1 MIPLLVAFTLAT
13 MLIFLFRQWRYR
25 SPYEHIPGPAPSS
38 LFGYLLDL
46 YNPEGLGWHFQMT
59 EKFGH
64 VARLKGGIV
73 GSDALYITDPTALHS
88 ILVRDHNVFRNSI
101 EFSGLFGIVHHGDG
115 LASVYDDEHK
125 KQRKLIDPIF
135 TPNRISKLTPLFYN
149 VARQMKAS
157 LAADLASAPPGQ
169 EIDILDVT
177 VRTSLE
183 LIAQAGLGHTFNSFD
198 RDSKEFKEFHW
209 AITSVLLTASR
220 LFLFLPYLET
230 WRKMKPVWLRRS
242 LARLVPYI
250 PWSAPRKFQEASET
264 MYPIYQTVLEDKKR
278 LFRQGGMEALEESA
292 TSGKDLMTLL
302 FKSNWEA
309 QTDDKMPDD
318 VVIANLSAVVHGAQ
332 ETTSG
337 ALSRFV
343 SLLASNPSLQ
353 DQLREEL
360 REARDVRHNST
371 TIRIN
376 SNTCACCSTK
386 LKGSDE
392 LDFHEL
398 NDLPFLDAVCRETLR
413 LFTPVTFV
421 LKRAIED
428 TVVPL
433 QYPIR
438 DVKTGQE
445 MHEILITKGTHV
457 YVGLAAANRSAAIW
471 GPDASVFRPERWFGK
486 MGHESTAE
494 NTRLPGLYSNM
505 MTFLGGPRA
514 CPGMRFA
521 IHEIKLVLS
530 TLLQSFA
537 FEKASSDIDWKLYI
551 TLTPYV
557 AGDDTG
563 PKVPVKAY
571 PL

>member
-1 MIPLLVAFTLAT
+1 MIPLLAALTLAT
-13 MLIFLFRQWRYR
+13 VLILIFRRWRYI

-46 YNPEGLGWHFQMT
+46 HNPNGLGWHFQMT

-64 VARLKGGIV
+64 VARLKGSIL
-73 GSDALYITDPTALHS
+73 GSDALYVTDPAALQA
-88 ILVRDHNVFRNSI
+88 ILVRDYNVFREST

-115 LASVYDDEHK
+115 LASVYGDEHK
-125 KQRKLIDPIF
+125 KQRKLVDPIF

-149 VARQMKAS
+149 VTRQMKAT
-157 LAADLASAPPGQ
+157 LAAELASKPRGQ

-209 AITSVLLTASR
+209 AITSVLPIASR
-220 LFLFLPYLET
+220 LFLFLPYLES

-264 MYPIYQTVLEDKKR
+264 MHPIYQTVLEDKKR

-318 VVIANLSAVVHGAQ
+318 VVIANLSSVIHGAQ

-337 ALSRFV
+337 ALSRFI
-343 SLLASNPSLQ
+343 SLLASDPSLQ
-353 DQLREEL
+353 NKLREEL
-360 REARDVRHNST
+360 REARE
-371 TIRIN
+371 
-376 SNTCACCSTK
+376 
-386 LKGSDE
+386 LKGSDDE

-398 NDLPFLDAVCRETLR
+398 NNLPLLDAVCRETLR

-421 LKRAIED
+421 WRQTIED
-428 TVVPL
+428 TIVPL

-438 DVKTGQE
+438 DVGTGRE
-445 MHEILITKGTHV
+445 MRELLITKGTPV
-457 YVGLAAANRSAAIW
+457 YLGMAAANRSAAIW
-471 GPDASVFRPERWFGK
+471 GPDASVFKPERWFGK

-530 TLLQSFA
+530 TLLQSFT

-563 PKVPVKAY
+563 PKVPVKVY
-571 PL
+571 PLEKSF